1 MKHFYFSNGVK
12 SLLHHVP
19 SLSQFENYQ
28 TFNKHNITNI
38 DQPISLSHHHTKVL
52 KYFFL
57 HTSQLK
63 TATIIFSDPLSQ
75 KIVVFLHS

>member
-19 SLSQFENYQ
+19 PLLQFENYQ

-52 KYFFL
+52 KYFL
-57 HTSQLK
+57 HLTTQLRI
-63 TATIIFSDPLSQ
+63 ANIIFSDLQSR